1 MAAPSLSAGWQCH
14 GAGRAHLL
22 PQLPTGHSRHG
33 PCRSS
38 ISGRLEGE
46 ESRSAS
52 FMEVSPGSPPRGVL
66 RHFLIHAGNDPKP
79 GNPAPEFSVH
89 PGCPCGHTAP
99 QGQATPRPALNRD
112 WRGS

>member
-22 PQLPTGHSRHG
+22 QQLPTGHSRHG

-52 FMEVSPGSPPRGVL
+52 FMEVSPGSPPRGAQAAVL
-66 RHFLIHAGNDPKP
+66 HALRGP
-79 GNPAPEFSVH
+79 
-89 PGCPCGHTAP
+89 P
-99 QGQATPRPALNRD
+99 QGF
-112 WRGS
+112 WC